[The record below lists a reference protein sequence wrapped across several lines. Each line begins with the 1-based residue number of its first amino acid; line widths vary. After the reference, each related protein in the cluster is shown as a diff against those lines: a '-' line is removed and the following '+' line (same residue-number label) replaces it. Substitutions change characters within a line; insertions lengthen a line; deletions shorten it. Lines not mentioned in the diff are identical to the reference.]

1 MMLYRI
7 VTLNEILS
15 SIANLQNVA
24 CKKQTL
30 FILRCI
36 KIRAHVGKFI
46 STKKVGSNGRDDLT
60 LEYKHSEGSI
70 EERIAFKSIGHGIGG
85 APAPG

>member
-1 MMLYRI
+1 MPNRLERDPL
-7 VTLNEILS
+7 LNRTFTVLVSQRCS
-15 SIANLQNVA
+15 SQVSRD
-24 CKKQTL
+24 T
-30 FILRCI
+30 
-36 KIRAHVGKFI
+36 AHVGKFI